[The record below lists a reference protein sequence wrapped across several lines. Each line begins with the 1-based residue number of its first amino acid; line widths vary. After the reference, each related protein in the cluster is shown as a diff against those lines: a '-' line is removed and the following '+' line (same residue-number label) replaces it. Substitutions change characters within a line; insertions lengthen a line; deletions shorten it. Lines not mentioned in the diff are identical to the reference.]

1 MKILNTYVTKDFIST
16 GIMAV
21 IVMTFGMM
29 GVHLIKIFQALSKG
43 IPASDAFTFLFYIIP
58 TVLSLTIPFSVLV
71 ATMLV
76 FGRMSAN
83 NEITAMRACGISIL
97 QIISPIIVLTFLLT
111 CVCVYLQMDAGPYYS
126 GKAKDF
132 LKEAGIKKP
141 MALLE
146 SGRTVQYENYNIYID
161 DKNDKNEISDI
172 QVFILSKDL
181 RQMEQDITAISG
193 KIEVDE
199 AAKIMKIIL
208 YNATIKA
215 YESSDKQPRRTASK
229 QMEFSIDYGNKFNE
243 IKVNEKA
250 RYLTANELFSRTI
263 LYKRRGLDVTPLEV
277 ELNQRI
283 ALAISPIAFLLLG
296 MPLAI
301 RTSRRETSVGLFLS
315 VILAGAYFISIMV
328 LQALSSRPQLHPQL
342 LIWIPNLI
350 YQVGGAI
357 FLFFI
362 ARR

>member
-111 CVCVYLQMDAGPYYS
+111 CVCVYLQMEAGPCYS
-126 GKAKDF
+126 GKAKGF
-132 LKEAGIKKP
+132 LMEAGIKQP

-161 DKNDKNEISDI
+161 DKNDKNEITDV

-181 RQMEQDITAISG
+181 KQMEQDITAISG
-193 KIEVDE
+193 KIEVDQ
-199 AAKIMKIIL
+199 AAKIMKIIHLLITWLIILMIPL
-208 YNATIKA
+208 YLIIFC
-215 YESSDKQPRRTASK
+215 S
-229 QMEFSIDYGNKFNE
+229 
-243 IKVNEKA
+243 
-250 RYLTANELFSRTI
+250 
-263 LYKRRGLDVTPLEV
+263 
-277 ELNQRI
+277 
-283 ALAISPIAFLLLG
+283 LLLVDS
-296 MPLAI
+296 L
-301 RTSRRETSVGLFLS
+301 V
-315 VILAGAYFISIMV
+315 
-328 LQALSSRPQLHPQL
+328 
-342 LIWIPNLI
+342 
-350 YQVGGAI
+350 
-357 FLFFI
+357 
-362 ARR
+362 